1 MTKNKIIEKKP
12 IEEKPE
18 VKSGKGNVV
27 TRTVGS
33 LLSGSFLSKEQALR
47 SLPFLLFLTVVAL
60 FYISNG
66 YYAEE
71 QIRKLNRLSNDLKEL
86 RSEFI
91 ISTSDVMFIS
101 KQSEVARRSAPL
113 GIKESVE
120 PPIKITVTSSDL
132 AAAQDGKQ

>member
-120 PPIKITVTSSDL
+120 PPIKITVTSTEL
-132 AAAQDGKQ
+132 LTAQDGKQ

>member
-120 PPIKITVTSSDL
+120 PPIKITVTSTDI
-132 AAAQDGKQ
+132 ATAQDGKQ

>member
-18 VKSGKGNVV
+18 VKSGKRNVV

>member
-101 KQSEVARRSAPL
+101 KQSEVARRSALL

-120 PPIKITVTSSDL
+120 PPIKIMVTSTDI

>member
-18 VKSGKGNVV
+18 IKSGKGNVV

>member
-101 KQSEVARRSAPL
+101 KQSEVARCSAPL

>member
-120 PPIKITVTSSDL
+120 PPIKITVTSKDI

>member
-12 IEEKPE
+12 IEERPE
-18 VKSGKGNVV
+18 LKSGKGNVV

-101 KQSEVARRSAPL
+101 KQSEVARRSALL

-120 PPIKITVTSSDL
+120 PPIKIMVTSTDI

>member
-18 VKSGKGNVV
+18 IKSGKGNVV

-47 SLPFLLFLTVVAL
+47 SLPFLLFLTVVTL